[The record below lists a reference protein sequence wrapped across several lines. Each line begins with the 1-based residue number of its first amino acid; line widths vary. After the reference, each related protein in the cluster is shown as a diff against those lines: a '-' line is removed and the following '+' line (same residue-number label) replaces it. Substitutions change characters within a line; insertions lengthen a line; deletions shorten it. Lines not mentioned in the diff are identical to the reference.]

1 MKFTIIILGAALI
14 IAAGLFFWRR
24 TAARKYVKLDDPEFK
39 EGEVTNINLGDL
51 DPRDKMTQLFKETA
65 KTQAAALDGAVVTIH
80 SVTEHDRF
88 REATPHPGQ
97 KLVAV
102 DVTISGF
109 KYGFGVAG
117 IELLDVGGK
126 DVESCGGDPYQV
138 YLNADGTV
146 HPKQGEG
153 YWSGNDSGN
162 SVRLFLVYSAP
173 RSVRRVALGYWERVI
188 VDRRY
193 DVEPGKTRSTP

>member
-1 MKFTIIILGAALI
+1 MKLTIILLGAALI
-14 IAAGLFFWRR
+14 VAGGLLFWRR
-24 TAARKYVKLDDPEFK
+24 AAARKYVNLDDLEFK
-39 EGEVTNINLGDL
+39 EGEVTNINLSDL
-51 DPRDKMTQLFKETA
+51 DPRNEMTQLFKETA
-65 KTQAAALDGAVVTIH
+65 RTQAAALDGASVTIH
-80 SVTEHDRF
+80 TVTEHDRF
-88 REATPHPGQ
+88 RDATPHPGQ
-97 KLVAV
+97 KLIAV

-146 HPKQGEG
+146 HPKQGED
-153 YWSGNDSGN
+153 YWSVNHSTN
-162 SVRLFLVYSAP
+162 TVRLLLVYSAP
-173 RSVRRVALGYWERVI
+173 LSVRRVALGYWEQVI

-193 DVEPGKTRSTP
+193 DVEPPKAPSNP